1 MIVGHLATWP
11 ARCLAQELGPHG
23 MTVNTVSPD
32 LIPNP
37 SLRPTDATSD
47 QFVVSGRAIKR
58 TQAPEDMVGTLLYLA
73 GSGSD
78 FVTSQNILV
87 NGGAFCQ

>member
-1 MIVGHLATWP
+1 MTMTVGHLATWP
-11 ARCLAQELGPHG
+11 S
-23 MTVNTVSPD
+23 VSPD

-47 QFVVSGRAIKR
+47 QFVVGGRAIKR

-78 FVTSQNILV
+78 FVTGQNILV